1 MTDDLNPLRGASSA
15 GLWKFVRSFRFRLTL
30 WFVAVLGV
38 ILAGFSLFIYFR
50 QVEVQR
56 SETEN
61 RLMTMSTQLQAYYHD
76 LLRRTIEQG
85 LGVPGSFGPPDS
97 ALPLLG
103 NQDVFALVGPNGDL
117 LQRIGTYQVAD
128 LNQVLQD
135 WEISSE
141 SASPIPY
148 TLSNGTGKTAGPGHA
163 YLFVVAPLAIEG
175 QWTGVLILGSPV
187 DPSGQLGRFA
197 LVLSLIFVG
206 ILVVAFGG
214 GFWLADR
221 AMRPVEQVTR
231 TAQEI
236 GESDLGRRLR
246 LGRDDE
252 LGELSDTFDHMLDR
266 LQSAFERQR
275 QFAAD
280 ASHELRTPLSI
291 IELECNRALDRP
303 RSAGDL
309 QKSLKVIQG
318 ENEGMTHLVSQLLT
332 LARMDS
338 PQPVL
343 RNEELDLAELAADV
357 TDRLTALAREN
368 GVTLVAGNLGEAQV
382 QGDSGYLSQML
393 TNLVEN
399 AIKYRRG
406 DQARVEVETG
416 KVQRES
422 RAFGWVKVSDN
433 GPGIP
438 QEHIPHLFDRFY
450 RVDKARARS
459 YDETE
464 SKSSGAGLGL
474 AIVQSIV
481 QAYEG
486 SIEVSSVEG
495 QGTTFQV
502 FLPAIAN
509 AGVD

>member
-1 MTDDLNPLRGASSA
+1 MTKDLKPVRPAILPR
-15 GLWKFVRSFRFRLTL
+15 LWRFVRGFRFRLTL

-38 ILAGFSLFIYFR
+38 ILAGFSLLIYFH
-50 QVEVQR
+50 QVTVQHSEVR
-56 SETEN
+56 S
-61 RLMTMSTQLQAYYHD
+61 RLMTTSAQLGTYYRD
-76 LLRRTIEQG
+76 LLLRAIGQG
-85 LGVPGSFGPPDS
+85 LGVPEAFEPPETT
-97 ALPLLG
+97 LPLLG
-103 NQDVFALVGPNGDL
+103 NEDVLGLVGPDGTL

-135 WEISSE
+135 WQIDSE
-141 SASPIPY
+141 STSPIPY
-148 TLSNGTGKTAGPGHA
+148 TLSEGNGKAAGPGSA
-163 YLFVVAPLAIEG
+163 YLFVVTPLAIGG

-187 DPSGQLGRFA
+187 DPSGQLPRLA
-197 LVLSLIFVG
+197 LVLALIFVG
-206 ILVVAFGG
+206 TLVIAFGG

-221 AMRPVEQVTR
+221 AMRPVQQITR

-266 LQSAFERQR
+266 LQAAFERQR

-303 RSAGDL
+303 RPEGDL
-309 QKSLKVIQG
+309 RKSLEVIQG
-318 ENEGMTHLVSQLLT
+318 ENEGMTSLVNQLLT

-338 PQPVL
+338 GQAAL
-343 RNEELDLAELAADV
+343 RKEDIDLAELAADV
-357 TDRLTALAREN
+357 TDRLTPLAREN
-368 GVTLVAGNLGEAQV
+368 GVTLVAGQLGEAQV
-382 QGDSGYLSQML
+382 RGDRGYLSQML

-399 AIKYRRG
+399 AIKYKGG

-416 KVQRES
+416 RTPREGHDI
-422 RAFGWVKVSDN
+422 GWLKISDN

-438 QEHIPHLFDRFY
+438 PEHVPHLFDRFY
-450 RVDKARARS
+450 RIDKARTQS
-459 YDETE
+459 YGEKE
-464 SKSSGAGLGL
+464 SQISGSGLGL

-481 QAYEG
+481 QAYGG
-486 SIEVSSVEG
+486 SIEVRSVEG

-502 FLPAIAN
+502 FLPLLP
-509 AGVD
+509 GTTT

>member
-1 MTDDLNPLRGASSA
+1 M
-15 GLWKFVRSFRFRLTL
+15 
-30 WFVAVLGV
+30 
-38 ILAGFSLFIYFR
+38 
-50 QVEVQR
+50 
-56 SETEN
+56 
-61 RLMTMSTQLQAYYHD
+61 
-76 LLRRTIEQG
+76 
-85 LGVPGSFGPPDS
+85 
-97 ALPLLG
+97 
-103 NQDVFALVGPNGDL
+103 
-117 LQRIGTYQVAD
+117 
-128 LNQVLQD
+128 
-135 WEISSE
+135 
-141 SASPIPY
+141 
-148 TLSNGTGKTAGPGHA
+148 
-163 YLFVVAPLAIEG
+163 
-175 QWTGVLILGSPV
+175 
-187 DPSGQLGRFA
+187 
-197 LVLSLIFVG
+197 
-206 ILVVAFGG
+206 VAFGG

-399 AIKYRRG
+399 AIKYRRV